1 MLEIYTEDDYQLGQ
15 WYFSFS
21 QSAESPVIK
30 DLDGNLI
37 ATVHGEKL
45 EALDRA
51 LRIARCPALIDAA
64 IGALIVFRLIAE
76 HGDENSSASA
86 NDIIPVLEAALW
98 EIEDQGSPEGSS

>member
-1 MLEIYTEDDYQLGQ
+1 MSEIYTEDDYQLGQ
-15 WYFSFS
+15 WHFSFS
-21 QSAESPVIK
+21 QSVESPVIK

-37 ATVHGEKL
+37 ATVHGENL

-51 LRIARCPALIDAA
+51 LRISRCPALIDALT
-64 IGALIVFRLIAE
+64 GALIIFRLIAE

-98 EIEDQGSPEGSS
+98 GIEEESSPEGTG